1 MELRRVGVED
11 LEDVLPLLL
20 KFRNRRMS
28 REDWQRMLFSYPWP
42 SQRRHGYGYYED
54 GVLLGF
60 LGTIFSQRRLA
71 GRTETVCSF
80 SSWVV
85 EERARG
91 TSVLM
96 VRPLLRDLEGVTITG
111 FTPAPTTCAVFQRF
125 GFRPF
130 ETTRLILAPLP
141 PLGSLRRSLGASA
154 TFAPERIR
162 ERLTGLEAEILRD
175 TLPCPRVRHVLL
187 TRGEEQ
193 CYLVARLDRP
203 RHLRAAELL
212 YIGNLPLFWDL
223 RALVHAAFLRSM
235 GAAELV
241 VDGRYA
247 QGRKVGAARPLPRVR
262 LFRPSRPEITP
273 DMIDGLYSELMTLRE

>member
-11 LEDVLPLLL
+11 FDEVLPLLL

-28 REDWQRMLFSYPWP
+28 RDDWHRMLFSYPWP
-42 SQRRHGYGYYED
+42 AERRHGYGYYED
-54 GVLLGF
+54 GALLGF
-60 LGTIFSQRRLA
+60 LGTIFSQRQLA

-96 VRPLLRDLEGVTITG
+96 VRPLLKDLEGVTVVG
-111 FTPAPTTCAVFQRF
+111 YTPAPTTCAVFQRF

-130 ETTRLILAPLP
+130 ETTRLVLAPLP
-141 PLGSLRRSLGASA
+141 PLDSVRRSLGASA
-154 TFAPERIR
+154 ILSPERIR
-162 ERLTGLEAEILRD
+162 ERLTGPEAEIFRD
-175 TLPCPRVRHVLL
+175 TIPCPRVRHLLL
-187 TRGEEQ
+187 TRGQER

-203 RHLRAAELL
+203 HRIRAAELL
-212 YIGNLPLFWDL
+212 YIGNLPLFWEL
-223 RALVHAAFLRSM
+223 RALAHAAFLRSM
-235 GAAELV
+235 GALALL
-241 VDGRYA
+241 VDGRFA
-247 QGRKVGAARPLPRVR
+247 LGRRVRAAWPLPRVR

-273 DMIDGLYSELMTLRE
+273 DMIDGLYSELLTLRE